1 MFYLSKTD
9 DIWTLSYEVSPIRHT
24 FLIVAGVAGLG
35 AGTFQI
41 FNSSASPANWMS
53 IALPGVRC
61 VAMLGYWT
69 MRDAATEA
77 VFDLANRR
85 IRIDSRRPLFGPA
98 RSFGFSEVA
107 AIRAQSF
114 RRVRRFMG
122 SLHRTSCR
130 GNDPARP
137 GGRRSKRTHPK
148 LPRRIRH
155 VTGIAG

>member
-107 AIRAQSF
+107 AIRALNRSGESVDSWEACIELRAGGTI
-114 RRVRRFMG
+114 RR
-122 SLHRTSCR
+122 
-130 GNDPARP
+130 
-137 GGRRSKRTHPK
+137 GREAEGRNE
-148 LPRRIRH
+148 RIRSYLEEF
-155 VTGIAG
+155 VT